1 MLAAVPCSRVTK
13 IKRVVCF
20 PRSRFRGLAAGSS
33 LTRSRGGGERMDK
46 GWMVKRERK
55 VKRRSRVLAVE
66 EMPRGQAGFLP
77 IRHLVD
83 SFLWFLGSLCSKM
96 FRVLLDLKKI
106 LEEILFGK
114 KLFSLIKFHS

>member
-1 MLAAVPCSRVTK
+1 
-13 IKRVVCF
+13 
-20 PRSRFRGLAAGSS
+20 
-33 LTRSRGGGERMDK
+33 MDK

-106 LEEILFGK
+106 SGRNSFWKEAF
-114 KLFSLIKFHS
+114 FFDQVS

>member
-83 SFLWFLGSLCSKM
+83 SFLWFLGSLCENVSHFIRFETNSGRNSFWKEA
-96 FRVLLDLKKI
+96 FFFDQV
-106 LEEILFGK
+106 
-114 KLFSLIKFHS
+114 S